1 MYIDEMK
8 THHMTLALGVL
19 CLILQMGEKITLATR
34 NLFYILIMSIY
45 LHSILTY
52 MVYPNKLGWLDCY
65 RIRKNICRSRVMN
78 ADINMS
84 REKIADFCRRNHI
97 RRLAFF
103 GSVLR
108 DDFGPDS
115 DIDVLVKF
123 EPGARVGL
131 ITLAGM
137 EIELSELL
145 GRKAEMHTVKGLNPH
160 FRDEVLNLAEV
171 QYEQA

>member
-1 MYIDEMK
+1 
-8 THHMTLALGVL
+8 
-19 CLILQMGEKITLATR
+19 
-34 NLFYILIMSIY
+34 
-45 LHSILTY
+45 
-52 MVYPNKLGWLDCY
+52 
-65 RIRKNICRSRVMN
+65 
-78 ADINMS
+78 
-84 REKIADFCRRNHI
+84 
-97 RRLAFF
+97 
-103 GSVLR
+103 VLR